1 MKLSLNQLGDEF
13 INRVNKDTK
22 ELCLLYLPLYLLFC
36 VMVFFNLIERLNL
49 AIFSF
54 VALSAFG
61 LYIIVYLRFFK
72 WGRMLNAS
80 IISVEK
86 LEGKLKLTTARTP
99 LRSPK
104 QFFVDINNLKLVKG
118 TVPIYEYNALRLIIV
133 NENTQELYLIREF
146 YDNKDILKEIL
157 DRS

>member
-1 MKLSLNQLGDEF
+1 
-13 INRVNKDTK
+13 
-22 ELCLLYLPLYLLFC
+22 
-36 VMVFFNLIERLNL
+36 
-49 AIFSF
+49 
-54 VALSAFG
+54 
-61 LYIIVYLRFFK
+61 
-72 WGRMLNAS
+72 MLNAS